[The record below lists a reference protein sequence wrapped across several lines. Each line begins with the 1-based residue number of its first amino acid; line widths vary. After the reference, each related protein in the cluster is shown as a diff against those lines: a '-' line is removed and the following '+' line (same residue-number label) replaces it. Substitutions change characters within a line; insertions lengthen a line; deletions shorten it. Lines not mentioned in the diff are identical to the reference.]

1 MILTEYDEEEF
12 RKAWREDL
20 INEGLVE
27 GAIRTCIRFKISKEQ
42 ARENLMEEFSLSE
55 REAENY
61 LKKYWR

>member
-20 INEGLVE
+20 INECLGE
-27 GAIRTCIRFKISKEQ
+27 GVIRTCIRFKISKEQ
-42 ARENLMEEFSLSE
+42 ASENLMEEFSLSE

-61 LKKYWR
+61 LKKYWK